1 MQDTD
6 APLRPVLITA
16 LALTAAL
23 LALTACAPRPVAEG
37 EEKPFVVADVFATP
51 GKALAT
57 IALSPTPEPTATI
70 PNFPSPTPA
79 PTRPLPTAV
88 ILQQPT
94 MPIGTAGPTPSLPAD
109 AVFNVTPT
117 LACSVPPPFAAAWA
131 TAPQAAAMLGCPA
144 GSPQTVSG
152 VFQFYEHGAMF
163 WRQED
168 RSIFVISDLAIEQGQ
183 ESDTWWRLD
192 DTYQEDEEE
201 GDTGLQPPEGLI
213 QPVRGFGK
221 VWRNN
226 AFIREALGWATTPET
241 PLDSQWLQFE
251 GGWMM
256 TGPGGSPIYAL
267 IPLDAPPY
275 TSGVHFGALPR

>member
-23 LALTACAPRPVAEG
+23 LALTACAPRPAAEG

-70 PNFPSPTPA
+70 PKFPSHTPA

-144 GSPQTVSG
+144 GSPQTV
-152 VFQFYEHGAMF
+152 
-163 WRQED
+163 RD
-168 RSIFVISDLAIEQGQ
+168 RKSV
-183 ESDTWWRLD
+183 
-192 DTYQEDEEE
+192 
-201 GDTGLQPPEGLI
+201 
-213 QPVRGFGK
+213 V
-221 VWRNN
+221 
-226 AFIREALGWATTPET
+226 
-241 PLDSQWLQFE
+241 
-251 GGWMM
+251 
-256 TGPGGSPIYAL
+256 
-267 IPLDAPPY
+267 
-275 TSGVHFGALPR
+275 